1 MILGLDNNITTHI
14 YKNSQNMIPTDFKGI
29 TWVGDIYQKFE
40 TMCLEL
46 EEDMYRDTVEY
57 VEDQVQTVGAS
68 VKKLYSDVLQDLIPL
83 SSIDPVKVTVADL
96 SLNPCTDFGTYK
108 KPKASMNKDR
118 IKVDKQVAKDSK
130 MIAGVNADH
139 TSFFSEHQNVCHF
152 LRPSS
157 LGLIKGGRS
166 ELCSEKN
173 EDKDTCEYSNVDI
186 KIKSKRNNHPS
197 SAMLWPI
204 TPGSKDLIRA
214 SLCHQL
220 RNNHEAVCDH
230 KVMTLCSA
238 SVEVAEGHSRG
249 GKFCNNTVSSAVSIA
264 DAAID
269 IPTSDEILRIESC
282 VKKETKLSTYTN
294 GGPGGFSAQSNG
306 TCTNSGGISPIELYA
321 CGDAQYIESAI
332 EEDVSSRTGTSGNC
346 NLDLVESNGI
356 AEPRI
361 DIIEQFDDSKLEET
375 CVLVDRDKLC
385 IISNTEDKPRSYKK
399 KIRKAFS
406 SKRSA
411 RKQEYEQLAV
421 QYGDRN
427 TGQSN
432 HTGVESLMLTLI
444 TMDAVTNKLPAHDF
458 CESEWELL

>member
-1 MILGLDNNITTHI
+1 MI
-14 YKNSQNMIPTDFKGI
+14 STDFKGI

-40 TMCLEL
+40 TLCLEL

-68 VKKLYSDVLQDLIPL
+68 VKKLYSDVLQDLTP
-83 SSIDPVKVTVADL
+83 VTVADL
-96 SLNPCTDFGTYK
+96 SLNPCTDFGIYK
-108 KPKASMNKDR
+108 KPKASINEDR

-220 RNNHEAVCDH
+220 SNNHDAVCDH

-269 IPTSDEILRIESC
+269 IPTSDEILPIESC
-282 VKKETKLSTYTN
+282 VKKETKLSTYIN
-294 GGPGGFSAQSNG
+294 GGSGGFSAQSNG

-332 EEDVSSRTGTSGNC
+332 EEDVSSRTGRSGNC

-399 KIRKAFS
+399 KIQKAFS

-421 QYGDRN
+421 QYGDTD
-427 TGQSN
+427 TGRSN

-444 TMDAVTNKLPAHDF
+444 TMDAVTKKLSAHDF